1 MWRPA
6 RGATN
11 RPGPCRPTSGYGR
24 ILGRPGPRSDD
35 SLLGDVTDDE
45 PALGLVDPSPFGEL
59 VDDLLRAVRATEPRA
74 VEQEA
79 EAPAPV
85 TP

>member
-1 MWRPA
+1 
-6 RGATN
+6 
-11 RPGPCRPTSGYGR
+11 
-24 ILGRPGPRSDD
+24 
-35 SLLGDVTDDE
+35 LLGDVTDDE
-45 PALGLVDPSPFGEL
+45 PAVGLVDPSPFGEL